1 MPYHPPAADT
11 CPRADIL
18 APIRSTGRELRNFPP
33 TKATVMDT
41 SEKQIKRIVLDRME
55 RCSVCHRG
63 FEPDDVHVLSRKSD
77 MWMLMVSCGEC
88 QARNFVAAVI
98 GDGDAEEA
106 QLALRRLGEE
116 HVRAR
121 VEIETGDEGAPG
133 EPVSVDDVIEM
144 HQFLQG
150 FDGDFLALFRDP

>member
-1 MPYHPPAADT
+1 
-11 CPRADIL
+11 
-18 APIRSTGRELRNFPP
+18 
-33 TKATVMDT
+33 MDT

-116 HVRAR
+116 HIRPRIDVEPEAEGEAR
-121 VEIETGDEGAPG
+121 
-133 EPVSVDDVIEM
+133 EPISVDDVLEIHE
-144 HQFLQG
+144 FLQS
-150 FDGDFLALFRDP
+150 FDGDFQALFREQ

>member
-1 MPYHPPAADT
+1 
-11 CPRADIL
+11 
-18 APIRSTGRELRNFPP
+18 
-33 TKATVMDT
+33 MDT

-55 RCSVCHRG
+55 RCSVCHRS

-116 HVRAR
+116 HVRTR
-121 VEIETGDEGAPG
+121 TDIEPEDEGEPG
-133 EPVSVDDVIEM
+133 EPVSVDDVIEV

-150 FDGDFLALFRDP
+150 FDGDFKALFRDQ

>member
-1 MPYHPPAADT
+1 
-11 CPRADIL
+11 
-18 APIRSTGRELRNFPP
+18 
-33 TKATVMDT
+33 MDT

-106 QLALRRLGEE
+106 QLALRRLGEQ
-116 HVRAR
+116 HVRPAR
-121 VEIETGDEGAPG
+121 DDAIENEGQIEPG
-133 EPVSVDDVIEM
+133 NPIAVDDLLEM
-144 HQFLQG
+144 HEFLQG
-150 FDGDFLALFRDP
+150 FDGDFQDLFRARPAREE

>member
-1 MPYHPPAADT
+1 
-11 CPRADIL
+11 
-18 APIRSTGRELRNFPP
+18 
-33 TKATVMDT
+33 MDT

-116 HVRAR
+116 HVRTR
-121 VEIETGDEGAPG
+121 TDIEPEDEGVPG
-133 EPVSVDDVIEM
+133 EAVSVDDVIEI

-150 FDGDFLALFRDP
+150 FDGDFQALFRDR

>member
-1 MPYHPPAADT
+1 
-11 CPRADIL
+11 
-18 APIRSTGRELRNFPP
+18 
-33 TKATVMDT
+33 MDT

-116 HVRAR
+116 HVRSR
-121 VEIETGDEGAPG
+121 TGIEPEDEGVPG
-133 EPVSVDDVIEM
+133 EPVSVDDVIEV

-150 FDGDFLALFRDP
+150 FEGDFKALFRDQ

>member
-1 MPYHPPAADT
+1 
-11 CPRADIL
+11 
-18 APIRSTGRELRNFPP
+18 
-33 TKATVMDT
+33 MDT

-116 HVRAR
+116 HVRTR
-121 VEIETGDEGAPG
+121 TDIEPEDEGEPG
-133 EPVSVDDVIEM
+133 EPVSVDDVIEI

-150 FDGDFLALFRDP
+150 FDGDFKALFRAE

>member
-1 MPYHPPAADT
+1 
-11 CPRADIL
+11 
-18 APIRSTGRELRNFPP
+18 
-33 TKATVMDT
+33 MDT

-63 FEPDDVHVLSRKSD
+63 FEPDDVHVLSRKAD

-88 QARNFVAAVI
+88 HARNFVAAVI

-116 HVRAR
+116 HVQTRLD
-121 VEIETGDEGAPG
+121 IEPEAEVNELS
-133 EPVSVDDVIEM
+133 EPVTVDDLLGIHE
-144 HQFLQG
+144 FLEG
-150 FDGDFLALFRDP
+150 FDGDFQALFRGR

>member
-1 MPYHPPAADT
+1 
-11 CPRADIL
+11 
-18 APIRSTGRELRNFPP
+18 
-33 TKATVMDT
+33 MDT

-116 HVRAR
+116 HVRTR
-121 VEIETGDEGAPG
+121 TDIEPEDEGVSG
-133 EPVSVDDVIEM
+133 EPVSVDDVIEI

-150 FDGDFLALFRDP
+150 FDGDFKALFRDR

>member
-1 MPYHPPAADT
+1 
-11 CPRADIL
+11 
-18 APIRSTGRELRNFPP
+18 
-33 TKATVMDT
+33 MDT

-116 HVRAR
+116 HVRTR
-121 VEIETGDEGAPG
+121 TDIEPEDEGEPG
-133 EPVSVDDVIEM
+133 EPVSVDDAIEI

-150 FDGDFLALFRDP
+150 FDGDFKALFRDR

>member
-1 MPYHPPAADT
+1 M
-11 CPRADIL
+11 
-18 APIRSTGRELRNFPP
+18 F
-33 TKATVMDT
+33 MDT

-55 RCSVCHRG
+55 RCSVCHRD

-88 QARNFVAAVI
+88 HARNFVAAVI

-116 HVRAR
+116 HVRSRGGIEPEVEVEEEAR
-121 VEIETGDEGAPG
+121 
-133 EPVSVDDVIEM
+133 EPVSVDDILEI
-144 HQFLQG
+144 HEFLQG
-150 FDGDFLALFRDP
+150 FDGDFQALFRGR

>member
-1 MPYHPPAADT
+1 
-11 CPRADIL
+11 
-18 APIRSTGRELRNFPP
+18 
-33 TKATVMDT
+33 MDT

-116 HVRAR
+116 HVRTR
-121 VEIETGDEGAPG
+121 TDIEPEDEGEPG
-133 EPVSVDDVIEM
+133 EPVSVDDVIEV

-150 FDGDFLALFRDP
+150 FDGDFKAPFRDQ

>member
-1 MPYHPPAADT
+1 
-11 CPRADIL
+11 
-18 APIRSTGRELRNFPP
+18 
-33 TKATVMDT
+33 MDT

-116 HVRAR
+116 HVRTR
-121 VEIETGDEGAPG
+121 TDIEPEDEGMSG
-133 EPVSVDDVIEM
+133 EPVSVDDVIEV

-150 FDGDFLALFRDP
+150 FDGDFKALFRAE

>member
-1 MPYHPPAADT
+1 
-11 CPRADIL
+11 
-18 APIRSTGRELRNFPP
+18 
-33 TKATVMDT
+33 MDT

-121 VEIETGDEGAPG
+121 TGIEPEDDGAPG
-133 EPVSVDDVIEM
+133 EPVSVDVIEI

-150 FDGDFLALFRDP
+150 FDGDFKALFRDQ

>member
-1 MPYHPPAADT
+1 
-11 CPRADIL
+11 
-18 APIRSTGRELRNFPP
+18 
-33 TKATVMDT
+33 MDT

-116 HVRAR
+116 HVRTR
-121 VEIETGDEGAPG
+121 TEIEPEDEGMSG
-133 EPVSVDDVIEM
+133 EPVSVDDVIEI
-144 HQFLQG
+144 HQFLEG
-150 FDGDFLALFRDP
+150 FDGDFKALFRDR

>member
-1 MPYHPPAADT
+1 
-11 CPRADIL
+11 
-18 APIRSTGRELRNFPP
+18 
-33 TKATVMDT
+33 MDT
-41 SEKQIKRIVLDRME
+41 SEKHIKRIVLDRME

-116 HVRAR
+116 HVRTR
-121 VEIETGDEGAPG
+121 TDIEPEDDGEPG
-133 EPVSVDDVIEM
+133 EPVSVDDVIEI

-150 FDGDFLALFRDP
+150 FDGDFKALFSDQ

>member
-1 MPYHPPAADT
+1 
-11 CPRADIL
+11 
-18 APIRSTGRELRNFPP
+18 
-33 TKATVMDT
+33 MDT
-41 SEKQIKRIVLDRME
+41 DKQIKQIVLDRME

-116 HVRAR
+116 HIRTSR
-121 VEIETGDEGAPG
+121 EIDDEEPG
-133 EPVSVDDVIEM
+133 EPQDPVSIDDVLEIHE
-144 HQFLQG
+144 FLQG
-150 FDGDFLALFRDP
+150 FDGDFQALFRGR

>member
-1 MPYHPPAADT
+1 
-11 CPRADIL
+11 
-18 APIRSTGRELRNFPP
+18 
-33 TKATVMDT
+33 MDT

-116 HVRAR
+116 HVRTR
-121 VEIETGDEGAPG
+121 TEIEPEDEGTPG
-133 EPVSVDDVIEM
+133 DPVSVDDVIEI
-144 HQFLQG
+144 HEFLQG
-150 FDGDFLALFRDP
+150 FDGDFKALFRSE

>member
-1 MPYHPPAADT
+1 
-11 CPRADIL
+11 
-18 APIRSTGRELRNFPP
+18 
-33 TKATVMDT
+33 MDT

-116 HVRAR
+116 HVRTR
-121 VEIETGDEGAPG
+121 TDIEPEDEGVPG
-133 EPVSVDDVIEM
+133 EPVSVDDVIEI
-144 HQFLQG
+144 HQFLQA
-150 FDGDFLALFRDP
+150 FDGDFKALFRDR

>member
-1 MPYHPPAADT
+1 
-11 CPRADIL
+11 
-18 APIRSTGRELRNFPP
+18 
-33 TKATVMDT
+33 MDT

-116 HVRAR
+116 HVRTR
-121 VEIETGDEGAPG
+121 TDIEPEDEGILG
-133 EPVSVDDVIEM
+133 EPVSVDDVIEV

-150 FDGDFLALFRDP
+150 FDGDFKALFQDT

>member
-1 MPYHPPAADT
+1 
-11 CPRADIL
+11 
-18 APIRSTGRELRNFPP
+18 
-33 TKATVMDT
+33 MDT

-116 HVRAR
+116 HVRTR
-121 VEIETGDEGAPG
+121 SDIEPEDEDISG
-133 EPVSVDDVIEM
+133 EPVSVDDVIEV

-150 FDGDFLALFRDP
+150 FDGDFKALFRDQ